1 MYNLHEIIAGCA
13 AGVIGTIIG
22 FPLDTIKTRMQTSS
36 NHAVSM
42 HEMAGVLYKE
52 NGIRSFYRGISSPLA
67 GTYCLTY
74 IDLNIHL

>member
-13 AGVIGTIIG
+13 AGIIGTIIG

-74 IDLNIHL
+74 I